1 MLPISN
7 FQTKPI
13 NPSESFG
20 REPINHGNTSTNL
33 PKVKPPAHVKNQPKW
48 LKGRIFAIEKKFLPE
63 QADQVAHC
71 LSYYYLSGDPSLGVN
86 AVRDPNTRA
95 TLIKSIFI
103 DSLPNLPED
112 IKTSLWAD
120 IDKKCQWKPKDK
132 SKVRQQAGN
141 IRAGLKAR
149 QRVFDACIKFIR
161 RNGTLPSISRLD
173 KLGKC
178 RFEVAK
184 EVRKKII
191 DLMVQVELSTQTRY
205 PEVLNDNDKQMVQ
218 GIQSTPGNFLEK
230 QGELSLD
237 NLSIINKIDT
247 LGIRWSD
254 VLQRSPVR
262 AKSVTSSKQ
271 ITNPKSSTV
280 SPVRLKVL
288 ASSKEDETAKFES
301 EAASEKILSFREQ
314 FKKHFPERHQQIKA
328 ASELDAKVA
337 AKRSGKKIL

>member
-1 MLPISN
+1 MVKGPY
-7 FQTKPI
+7 FCY
-13 NPSESFG
+13 
-20 REPINHGNTSTNL
+20 RE
-33 PKVKPPAHVKNQPKW
+33 
-48 LKGRIFAIEKKFLPE
+48 KFLPE

-337 AKRSGKKIL
+337 AKRSGKDM